1 MITFLQPGAMFLA
14 AGLLVPALLVL
25 YILRLRRRPL
35 RVSAAFLWLEAAR
48 DLQVNTPFA
57 RFRATLLLL
66 LHLLIIACLIVA
78 LGRPAI
84 DMPASGQRVLLVIDA
99 SASMNAAAEQPPA
112 AVAAAGNATLSPAP
126 RTRLDLAKRR
136 ALELAETFIA
146 SEAKVAIAD
155 FASTATLR
163 SIFTADLNILRDAI
177 DGIAP
182 TDDPGRLDRLDTLVA
197 SLAAAASSPQAA
209 STTPDSVAGTDPTS
223 TASNEAAPARR
234 PLPLRTFVLTDQAN
248 PKPPAPG
255 AADAPSN
262 LDSPSTSPR
271 LDQSILPIRGIVPV
285 AAGEPINIGITQLS
299 ARRDERDPSLVRLFI
314 KAASTGGI
322 TAAVPVSITIDGV
335 PAAETP
341 RLLTLTRAADA
352 PPGTPAEAA
361 VVVPIT
367 LPRGGLITATLGIRD
382 ALATDNSASV
392 NLPKQPE
399 PRVLVVAPDAV
410 RRGTAAAGG
419 PAADPV
425 LLALLRELV
434 TPGAPAAPATSA
446 PLQTSTPPAASPR
459 TAGSV
464 TVISQSAF
472 AATIAGLGTSRTL
485 PEVDLLVFDR
495 VAVAS
500 DAGIAAIPSLHLGAT
515 VRTAALDVQV
525 IPATS
530 GRTSMLTWNR
540 QDALMRFVTPE
551 DVTVSTAT
559 SLSIAPGT
567 ASRDI
572 VSLIDGQSGP
582 LVVASAAVAGG
593 NPPAG
598 TQPGRTGRIRRVAT
612 SFPISDSTWPPDVSF
627 VVFMS
632 NVIETLTGSAAA
644 RTGIAIATGEP
655 LLADLPAGRSRPVD
669 LLAPAPDSRVIESTT
684 LAEASTLASFAPVS
698 RVGIYEVRDRG
709 AAALLQDAP
718 AFLAMPVSLL
728 NAAETDLLPGDDASP
743 DAAASGTTP
752 DAAKLAGP
760 TVREPRELWD
770 KLLLALVA
778 LLALEWLVYGLKAR
792 H

>member
-1 MITFLQPGAMFLA
+1 L
-14 AGLLVPALLVL
+14 
-25 YILRLRRRPL
+25 
-35 RVSAAFLWLEAAR
+35 
-48 DLQVNTPFA
+48 
-57 RFRATLLLL
+57 
-66 LHLLIIACLIVA
+66 A

-163 SIFTADLNILRDAI
+163 SIFTSDLNILRDAI

-209 STTPDSVAGTDPTS
+209 STAPDSAAGTEPASTS
-223 TASNEAAPARR
+223 NNDAAPARR

-255 AADAPSN
+255 TADAASN
-262 LDSPSTSPR
+262 LDSPNTSPR
-271 LDQSILPIRGIVPV
+271 LDLSILPIRTIVPV
-285 AAGEPINIGITQLS
+285 ATGEPVNIGITQLS

-341 RLLTLTRAADA
+341 PLLTLTRAADA

-382 ALATDNSASV
+382 ALATDNAASV

-434 TPGAPAAPATSA
+434 TPGAPAAPGASA
-446 PLQTSTPPAASPR
+446 PASAPNSTTPAASPR
-459 TAGSV
+459 SAGSV
-464 TVISQSAF
+464 TVISQSDF
-472 AATIAGLGTSRTL
+472 AATIAGLSTSRTL

-515 VRTAALDVQV
+515 VRTGALDVQV
-525 IPATS
+525 APATA

-540 QDALMRFVTPE
+540 QDPLMRFVTPE

-559 SLSIAPGT
+559 SLSIAAG
-567 ASRDI
+567 ASSRDI

-598 TQPGRTGRIRRVAT
+598 TQPGRTGRIRRIAT
-612 SFPISDSTWPPDVSF
+612 SFPVSDSTWPPDVSF

-698 RVGIYEVRDRG
+698 RVGIYQVRDRG
-709 AAALLQDAP
+709 AAARLQDAP

-728 NAAETDLLPGDDASP
+728 NAAETDLLPGDDTSP
-743 DAAASGTTP
+743 DAAAAGSTP

-778 LLALEWLVYGLKAR
+778 LLALEWLIYGLKAR